1 MMEWENL
8 VGLKCEAI
16 SNGAIFRA
24 EAEWPYEEK
33 VDFMLVD
40 LPVAERNY
48 AILVATGL
56 KAGLVL
62 VRLPED
68 ASYEHGRGISRQWL
82 VQNWSKWIYPECP
95 VEKVMYLPRYKTQ
108 DLE

>member
-8 VGLKCEAI
+8 VGLKSEAI

-40 LPVAERNY
+40 YLWP
-48 AILVATGL
+48 
-56 KAGLVL
+56 K
-62 VRLPED
+62 
-68 ASYEHGRGISRQWL
+68 GITPFLWRQ
-82 VQNWSKWIYPECP
+82 E
-95 VEKVMYLPRYKTQ
+95 
-108 DLE
+108 